1 MTDQEMGT
9 KVMQTTTDTTE
20 ERLMDT
26 MPTTTE
32 TMEERS
38 MHAMP
43 MMFQALQARGV
54 DYTYQAATNCFQF
67 LLPGL
72 EVTVYGD
79 SSCKMT
85 VHAEEQEAL
94 RLLAWLEQTGGVYQA
109 HSERRLAENGEATD
123 D

>member
-26 MPTTTE
+26 
-32 TMEERS
+32 
-38 MHAMP
+38 MP